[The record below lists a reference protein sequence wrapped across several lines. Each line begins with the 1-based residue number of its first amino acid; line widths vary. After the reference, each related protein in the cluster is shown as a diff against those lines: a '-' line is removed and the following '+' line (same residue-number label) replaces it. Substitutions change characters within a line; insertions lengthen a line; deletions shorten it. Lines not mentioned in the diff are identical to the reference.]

1 LHTIHWS
8 LIVVMCSILLWFI
21 GWISYCAA
29 DNDCRLDNTDKLTLP
44 IGILNLLVCLMLF
57 LSTYMLVK
65 QWRSRYGA
73 QF

>member
-1 LHTIHWS
+1 
-8 LIVVMCSILLWFI
+8 MCGILLWFI
-21 GWISYCAA
+21 GWIVVCAA
-29 DNDCRLDNTDKLTLP
+29 DDICVFNTDKLTLP

>member
-1 LHTIHWS
+1 
-8 LIVVMCSILLWFI
+8 MCGILLWFI
-21 GWISYCAA
+21 GWIVKCSAA
-29 DNDCRLDNTDKLTLP
+29 DADDTCAFSTDKLTLP

-57 LSTYMLVK
+57 LSTYTLVK